1 MVTVEDAVIAK
12 IEKGGTHFEVLVDP
26 AIAYDLKEGMAVS
39 LGRMLAVNA
48 VFTDSKKGLR
58 ASDKHLQEMFKT
70 DDIEKIARDIVV
82 NGDVQITTE
91 FRRKKIE
98 ERKRQIAEFISRNAH
113 NPQTGTPH
121 PPDEQEPV
129 KVASAIHALN
139 LSCFVASGSCEDGAS
154 RSRLTMHP
162 PMFVAV
168 RGSTPRPNGAPRTGL
183 VGVPTGPLIGCL
195 LSRRKWISVVRRRE
209 ARRRLAETHVRTP
222 NPDPSQVT
230 D

>member
-121 PPDEQEPV
+121 PPDRIISALEKTHVSIDPFKPASQQVEAV
-129 KVASAIHALN
+129 MSAIKGML
-139 LSCFVASGSCEDGAS
+139 
-154 RSRLTMHP
+154 P
-162 PMFVAV
+162 
-168 RGSTPRPNGAPRTGL
+168 
-183 VGVPTGPLIGCL
+183 
-195 LSRRKWISVVRRRE
+195 ISIE
-209 ARRRLAETHVRTP
+209 KIKLKIHV
-222 NPDPSQVT
+222 PSQHSARAYGVLKNFGSGEFLQNGSLT
-230 D
+230 IAISIPAGLKDSIYHRLSGMDAKIDEVRQ